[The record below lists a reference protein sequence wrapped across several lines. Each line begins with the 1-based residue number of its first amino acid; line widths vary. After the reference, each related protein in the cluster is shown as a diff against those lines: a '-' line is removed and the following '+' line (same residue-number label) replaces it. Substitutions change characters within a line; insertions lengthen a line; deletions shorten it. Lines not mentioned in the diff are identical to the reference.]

1 MARKPNFGR
10 TYISFDWAMKR
21 LLRNKANFV
30 ILEGFLTEL
39 LRQDIQV
46 NSLLE
51 SEGNVDLEDDKVN
64 RLDLLCQTQNK
75 ELIIIEVQFH
85 NEIDYFQRMLFGASK
100 LLTEYLKAGEPYNK
114 VRKVYSVNILYFDLG
129 QGSDY
134 VYHGYMHFQ
143 GKHMGDEL
151 LLSRRQQLMFD
162 GIRPGDVYPEY
173 FILKINNFDEVAKD
187 SLDEWIYYL
196 KTNDLPQGF
205 QAKGLAEVEKQLK
218 VDQMSPELKAKY
230 KKHLK
235 GLLITESMIET
246 AYGEGEERGME
257 KGIEKGI
264 EISKA
269 NIILNAHQSD
279 APIAFIAQIV
289 GLSEAEVL
297 EVLKANGQF

>member
-1 MARKPNFGR
+1 MLLQICYMARNPNFGR

-51 SEGNVDLEDDKVN
+51 SEGNADMDDDKVN
-64 RLDLLCQTQNK
+64 RLDLLCQTESK

-85 NEIDYFQRMLFGASK
+85 NELDYFQRMLFGASK
-100 LLTEYLKAGEPYNK
+100 LLTEYLKVGDPYIK

-129 QGSDY
+129 QGRDY
-134 VYHGYMHFQ
+134 VYHGFMHFK
-143 GKHMGDEL
+143 GIHVGDHL
-151 LLSRRQQLMFD
+151 QLSNRQQQMFEHVF
-162 GIRPGDVYPEY
+162 PGDLYPEY

-187 SLDEWIYYL
+187 RLDEWIYYL
-196 KTNDLPQGF
+196 KTNDLPVGYK
-205 QAKGLAEVEKQLK
+205 AKGLAEVEKQLK

-246 AYGEGEERGME
+246 AFGEGEQ
-257 KGIEKGI
+257 KGIERNRTHVILKAYQADVSI
-264 EISKA
+264 PFIA
-269 NIILNAHQSD
+269 NIVELT
-279 APIAFIAQIV
+279 
-289 GLSEAEVL
+289 EV
-297 EVLKANGQF
+297 EVRDILKANGRF

>member
-1 MARKPNFGR
+1 MARNPNFGR

-39 LRQDIQV
+39 LRQDVQV

-51 SEGNVDLEDDKVN
+51 SEGNVDLEDEKVN
-64 RLDLLCQTQNK
+64 RLDLLCQTESK

-85 NEIDYFQRMLFGASK
+85 NELDYFQRMLFGASK
-100 LLTEYLKAGEPYNK
+100 LLTEYLKVGDPYNK

-129 QGSDY
+129 QGRDY
-134 VYHGYMHFQ
+134 VYHGFMHFK
-143 GKHMGDEL
+143 GIHAEDHL
-151 LLSRRQQLMFD
+151 LLSQRQQLMFEH
-162 GIRPGDVYPEY
+162 IFPGDLYPEY

-196 KTNDLPQGF
+196 KTNDLPAGYK
-205 QAKGLAEVEKQLK
+205 AKGLAEVEKQLK

-235 GLLITESMIET
+235 GLLITESMIAT
-246 AYGEGEERGME
+246 AFGEGEERGME
-257 KGIEKGI
+257 KGIERNKTDVI
-264 EISKA
+264 LKAYQAAASIPFIA
-269 NIILNAHQSD
+269 NIVELTED
-279 APIAFIAQIV
+279 
-289 GLSEAEVL
+289 EVL
-297 EVLKANGQF
+297 DVLKANGLI